1 MFVLCSAT
9 WLTGCVGVPV
19 QEMSDARQAV
29 RAAQK
34 AGAPE
39 LAPEIYSQARQHLA
53 KARSSLDLG
62 QYRVARDEA
71 QLAREKAIE
80 ARRTA
85 EQTRPPLQNQP

>member
-1 MFVLCSAT
+1 MFVLIGAT

-34 AGAPE
+34 AGAAD
-39 LAPEIYSQARQHLA
+39 LAPEMYSQARQHLS
-53 KARSSLDLG
+53 KAQTSLNLG
-62 QYRVARDEA
+62 QYRSARDEA
-71 QLAREKAIE
+71 QQAREKAIE

-85 EQTRPPLQNQP
+85 EQMRPPLPHSP